1 MFAGLDQLGELV
13 KLSSANMNRFFR
25 ALDKISTSR
34 RASKFVYGFSVV
46 FFFALVLLPPIFG
59 IVLKLD
65 KVGEVFKD
73 PVLLRRSE
81 SAISWSFIL
90 ALTVAGLDILGGL
103 PLAWLI
109 VRRSPKWGNV
119 VDTLADIP
127 FIIPTVA
134 LGLSTLLFWGP
145 QGPLGILLGQ
155 PPLSPGLIL
164 VVLLHFAFSLPVV
177 VRVMVGELT
186 GYRENFEI
194 AAKTLGA
201 EPFTAV
207 RTVTLPILRPALV
220 ASFLLSFARSLSETG
235 ATIVVAGSFEN
246 GPTFIKIAKDT
257 GLEGALS
264 FASFV
269 LIVGSITAFIII
281 KYLGLKLKL
290 PVSRVWPVV
299 ERKLSEPKAALTRD
313 LASLSILILL
323 VITPSLF
330 IALPSL
336 QAIFD
341 GTLSEALSGRGVW
354 STYWQ
359 SMILSYTIGTV
370 VTGANML
377 VGMPMAVLIARRRLG
392 KAGTSLMD
400 TLVDI
405 PIVVPSVALGV
416 SLSFFWKT
424 FGPLPELLILTMSH
438 LAITYTY
445 FVRAMSAAIESV
457 PTYLEET
464 ARTLGARP
472 LTVFRRIIF
481 PLTKYS
487 LFAGAILTFTRSV
500 DETGASS
507 AVTTQLKTVPV
518 LLVDWIRGTQGV
530 SASTQSLGVGLLVAV
545 SFVSLFALRLAM
557 KKRR

>member
-1 MFAGLDQLGELV
+1 V
-13 KLSSANMNRFFR
+13 KPSSSNVNRFLR
-25 ALDKISTSR
+25 ALDNISADK

-59 IVLKLD
+59 IILKLD
-65 KVGEVFKD
+65 KVGEVFQD
-73 PVLLRRSE
+73 PILLGRSE

-90 ALTVAGLDILGGL
+90 ALTVAGLDILAGL
-103 PLAWLI
+103 PIAWLI
-109 VRRSPKWGNV
+109 VRRSSKWGDV

-145 QGPLGILLGQ
+145 QGPLGIFFGQ

-186 GYRENFEI
+186 GYRQNLEI

-246 GPTFIKIAKDT
+246 GPIFIKIARDA

-269 LIVGSITAFIII
+269 LIIGSITAFVIL

-290 PVSRVWPVV
+290 PVSRVWPTV
-299 ERKLSEPKAALTRD
+299 ERRLSGPKAAFTRD
-313 LASLSILILL
+313 FASLSVLGFL

-330 IALPSL
+330 IVLPSV
-336 QAIFD
+336 QAILD
-341 GTLSEALSGRGVW
+341 GTLGEALAGRGVW

-359 SMILSYTIGTV
+359 SMILSYVIGTV

-377 VGMPMAVLIARRRLG
+377 VGMPMAVLIARKRLG

-424 FGPLPELLILTMSH
+424 FGSLPELLILAMSH
-438 LAITYTY
+438 LTITYTY

-487 LFAGAILTFTRSV
+487 LFAGAILTFTRSI
-500 DETGASS
+500 DETGAST
-507 AVTTQLKTVPV
+507 AVTTKLKTVPV

-545 SFVSLFALRLAM
+545 SFVALFALRLTV
-557 KKRR
+557 KKGR

>member
-1 MFAGLDQLGELV
+1 V
-13 KLSSANMNRFFR
+13 KPSSSNVNRFLR
-25 ALDKISTSR
+25 ALDNISADK

-59 IVLKLD
+59 IILKLD
-65 KVGEVFKD
+65 KVGEVFQD
-73 PVLLRRSE
+73 PILLGRSE

-90 ALTVAGLDILGGL
+90 ALTVAGLDILAGL
-103 PLAWLI
+103 PIAWLI
-109 VRRSPKWGNV
+109 VRRSSKWGDV

-145 QGPLGILLGQ
+145 QGPLGIFFGQ

-186 GYRENFEI
+186 GYLQNLEI

-246 GPTFIKIAKDT
+246 GPIFIKIARDA

-269 LIVGSITAFIII
+269 LIIGSITAFVIL

-290 PVSRVWPVV
+290 PVSRVWPTV
-299 ERKLSEPKAALTRD
+299 ERRLSGPKAAFTRD
-313 LASLSILILL
+313 FASLSVLGFL

-330 IALPSL
+330 IVLPSV
-336 QAIFD
+336 QAILD
-341 GTLSEALSGRGVW
+341 GTLGEALAGRGVW

-359 SMILSYTIGTV
+359 SMILSYVIGTV

-377 VGMPMAVLIARRRLG
+377 VGMPMAVLIARKRLG

-424 FGPLPELLILTMSH
+424 FGSLPELLILAMSH
-438 LAITYTY
+438 LTITYTY

-487 LFAGAILTFTRSV
+487 LFAGAILTFTRSI
-500 DETGASS
+500 DETGAST
-507 AVTTQLKTVPV
+507 AVTTKLKTVPV

-545 SFVSLFALRLAM
+545 SFVALFALRLTV
-557 KKRR
+557 KKGR